1 MALVISLDALMFII
15 YVNQGRTF
23 SSFLKVCALCRPKSV
38 LHSAQ
43 NLILE
48 NAKYYIYIYIYI

>member
-1 MALVISLDALMFII
+1 MALVISLDALMFVT

-23 SSFLKVCALCRPKSV
+23 SFFIKVCALYSPKSV

-43 NLILE
+43 NRILE
-48 NAKYYIYIYIYI
+48 NAKC